1 MKTLIFVDLDDTLF
15 QTPRKCPS
23 NVTLLPATS
32 NPEGGIGSYMTHAQR
47 ALFDRLCQ
55 DSLLIPTTARDSLAF
70 GRVHLAFRD
79 LAILNNGA
87 TIRNPDGTLD
97 GVWAEHITVSL
108 ERIQAQ
114 MNLFLEDALL
124 FAGHHDLGVK
134 IYPIVEQD
142 QALYLVCKHPQKD
155 LKTLERV
162 KEFWRERL
170 EQTRADFYLTSNDNN
185 VALLP
190 NCITKRAAVEYVL
203 NDKRARDEYLA
214 LGIGD
219 SLSDLGFMDVCDF
232 WITPRGSQI
241 AKQLGM

>member
-1 MKTLIFVDLDDTLF
+1 MSDGLSVKVISDFGVKPVAHASGSLNFIDIEYSILALRGGQTAANCEAHQARHVVNVESFHQLQAMCFHGFRADFQFAGDALRCVAIHQKMKNF
-15 QTPRKCPS
+15 
-23 NVTLLPATS
+23 
-32 NPEGGIGSYMTHAQR
+32 
-47 ALFDRLCQ
+47 ALSRRQF
-55 DSLLIPTTARDSLAF
+55 I
-70 GRVHLAFRD
+70 
-79 LAILNNGA
+79 
-87 TIRNPDGTLD
+87 
-97 GVWAEHITVSL
+97 